1 MVTPTDDNDEG
12 DDADVAIATRVVSAD
27 EADIRLD
34 RWFHRHFPGLTQG
47 AIQKLCRTGQVRVDG
62 HRAEAATRL
71 VAGQSVR
78 IPPLPAAP
86 PPKPPPAIDPNVER
100 DVQRLVL
107 YRDGHVLVVNKPYG
121 LPVQG
126 GPGISHHLDGLLDA
140 LRFGSD
146 ERPRLVHRLDRDTSG
161 VLLLARTP
169 GTAAKLAAAFRSRDV
184 EKTYWAV
191 VAGRPVPPEGRIDLP
206 LKRIGGAR
214 GERTAPAE
222 RGDKDAARA
231 ITDYRTLDHA
241 ARKLAWLELQPLTGR
256 THQLRVHCVAL
267 GAPILGD
274 VKYARPDQ
282 NNAFSATVEGLSS
295 ELHLHAR
302 AVRLPHPAGGVLLVE
317 ANLPPHMMETFRTL
331 GFHAPPA
338 RPPERR

>member
-1 MVTPTDDNDEG
+1 MPP
-12 DDADVAIATRVVSAD
+12 ATRVVSTD

-34 RWFHRHFPGLTQG
+34 RWFRRHFPAVTQG

-71 VAGQSVR
+71 SAGQSVR
-78 IPPLPAAP
+78 IPPLPAPTAP
-86 PPKPPPAIDPNVER
+86 AAVKQPPPAIDPDTAR
-100 DVQRLVL
+100 DLQRLVI
-107 YRDGHVLVVNKPYG
+107 YRDDHILVLNKPHG

-126 GPGISHHLDGLLDA
+126 GPGITHHLDMLLDA
-140 LRFGSD
+140 LRFGSPD
-146 ERPRLVHRLDRDTSG
+146 RPRLVHRLDRDTSG

-169 GTAAKLAAAFRSRDV
+169 GTAAKLAAAFRSRAV

-191 VAGRPVPPEGRIDLP
+191 VARRPVPSEGRIDLP
-206 LKRIGGAR
+206 LRRIGGAR
-214 GERTAPAE
+214 GERTEPAD
-222 RGDKDAARA
+222 RTDKEAARA

-241 ARKLAWLELQPLTGR
+241 GQKLAWLELRPLTGR
-256 THQLRVHCVAL
+256 THQLRVHCVAI

-282 NNAFSATVEGLSS
+282 NNAFSATIEGLSS

-302 AVRLPHPAGGVLLVE
+302 ALRFPHPAGGTLLVE
-317 ANLPPHMMETFRTL
+317 ADLPPHMVQTFRTL
-331 GFHAPPA
+331 GFRAPAA
-338 RPPERR
+338 RAAERR

>member
-1 MVTPTDDNDEG
+1 MRPMPLAART
-12 DDADVAIATRVVSAD
+12 VSED

-34 RWFHRHFPGLTQG
+34 RWFRRHFPGLTQG

-62 HRAEAATRL
+62 RRVDAATRL
-71 VAGQSVR
+71 AVGQAVR
-78 IPPLPAAP
+78 IPPLPAP
-86 PPKPPPAIDPNVER
+86 PEERPRPVIEPGLER
-100 DVQRLVL
+100 DLQRLVI
-107 YRDGHVLVVNKPYG
+107 YRDDHVLAVNKPHG
-121 LPVQG
+121 MPVQG

-140 LRFGSD
+140 LRFGST

-169 GTAAKLAAAFRSRDV
+169 GTAAKLAAAFRSRAV

-191 VAGRPVPPEGRIDLP
+191 VAGRPIPPEGRIDLP
-206 LKRIGGAR
+206 LRRIGGAR
-214 GERTAPAE
+214 GERTEIAE
-222 RGDKDAARA
+222 RNDKDAARA

-241 ARKLAWLELQPLTGR
+241 GQKLAWLELSPLTGR
-256 THQLRVHCVAL
+256 THQLRVHCVAI

-282 NNAFSATVEGLSS
+282 NNAFSATVAGLSS

-302 AVRLPHPAGGVLLVE
+302 ALRLPHPAGGTLLVE
-317 ANLPPHMMETFRTL
+317 ADVPPHMIETFRTL
-331 GFHAPPA
+331 GFHAPAA
-338 RPPERR
+338 RAAQRR